1 MNGDLIDRQTA
12 KQNLDIIVH
21 DRVADLAGLQAGWC
35 WAFAPLRSFLT
46 NPLFLKSLR
55 KYKARQCTGG
65 AHHFNIDFLK
75 TFFRGQEN
83 LDEVRKCLWIV
94 HLLCRAT
101 DANGEITKPRL
112 IYDMVHEI
120 FPMNDITGPEETLEL
135 LSVCNS
141 IMTESLS
148 AFKYEQIFYQMFNN
162 NALFAQLEQKLENGE
177 VLTLGDGTAHVFNI
191 FKKNG
196 NYYTLSPYQQF
207 ANSRDAI
214 TSWGQHGINL
224 YYLSPI
230 SLEHMYYDAV
240 HNRTAIN
247 RQLVADSLNANNY
260 SMLQNQKNPFEE
272 INEIAEAMYENNQVF
287 RAGELDPTNYSEIIN
302 QLTRRMEG
310 VKRANQNNANI
321 INLAEWKMNQALS
334 GLNPNQ

>member
-12 KQNLDIIVH
+12 EHNLDIIVQ

-101 DANGEITKPRL
+101 DANGKITKPRL

-196 NYYTLSPYQQF
+196 NYYTLSPYRQF

-230 SLEHMYYDAV
+230 SLEHMYYDNV
-240 HNRTAIN
+240 YNRTAIN
-247 RQLVADSLNANNY
+247 RQLVADSLNGNNY
-260 SMLQNQKNPFEE
+260 SMSSNQKNPFEE
-272 INEIAEAMYENNQVF
+272 INEIADAMYQNKQAYEN
-287 RAGELDPTNYSEIIN
+287 ETLSEGTYNTVIS
-302 QLTRRMEG
+302 QLMDRMEG
-310 VKRANQNNANI
+310 IKNANQNNDYI
-321 INLAEWKMNQALS
+321 KNLADWKMNQAL
-334 GLNPNQ
+334 GWDMNQ

>member
-12 KQNLDIIVH
+12 KQNLNIIVH

-101 DANGEITKPRL
+101 DANGKITEPRL

-120 FPMNDITGPEETLEL
+120 FPMNDITGPEETLEF

-148 AFKYEQIFYQMFNN
+148 AFKYEPIFYQMFNN

-247 RQLVADSLNANNY
+247 RQLVADSLNGNNY
-260 SMLQNQKNPFEE
+260 SMSSNQKNPVEE
-272 INEIAEAMYENNQVF
+272 INEIADGIKVNTQAYRN
-287 RAGELDPTNYSEIIN
+287 SEINEDMYNIAIN
-302 QLTRRMEG
+302 QLIERMDTL
-310 VKRANQNNANI
+310 KNANRNNPDI
-321 INLAEWKMNQALS
+321 VNLASRALNAALS
-334 GLNPNQ
+334 AN